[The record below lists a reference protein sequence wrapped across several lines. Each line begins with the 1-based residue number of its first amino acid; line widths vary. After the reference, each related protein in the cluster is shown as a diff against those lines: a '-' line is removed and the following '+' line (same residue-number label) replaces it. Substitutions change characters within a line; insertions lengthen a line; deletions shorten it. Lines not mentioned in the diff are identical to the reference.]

1 VEAELRSPAI
11 CEEALEAWAGF
22 REAISLDA
30 LEALEALQA
39 WAGCFSNARWLVLA
53 AAHE

>member
-1 VEAELRSPAI
+1 MEADLRALAI